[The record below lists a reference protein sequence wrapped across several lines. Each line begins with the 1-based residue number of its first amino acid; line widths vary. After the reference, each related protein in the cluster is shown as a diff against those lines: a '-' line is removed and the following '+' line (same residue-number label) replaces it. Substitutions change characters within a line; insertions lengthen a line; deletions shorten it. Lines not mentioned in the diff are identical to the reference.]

1 MKLNTL
7 RASVV
12 AGLLLLGASL
22 SAQATPITWTLNDV
36 TFEDGT
42 MATGSF
48 EFDAATH
55 TSSTFNVSTAN
66 GFLDAH
72 TYTPAN
78 SGLYYGGGFG
88 PNNFVLFENDGSRY
102 FNFAFTS
109 PLTDAGGTV
118 GVVAL
123 ESYECNNCGTFRLVV
138 LGSVTGQPGAPV
150 DVPEPGSLALVAP
163 ALGLLGFMNRRRKT
177 VAR

>member
-7 RASVV
+7 RATVV

-22 SAQATPITWTLNDV
+22 PAQATPITWTLSGV

-48 EFDAATH
+48 VFDAATH
-55 TSSTFNVSTAN
+55 SSSSFNVSTAD
-66 GFLDAH
+66 GFLAAH
-72 TYTPAN
+72 TYTDATA
-78 SGLYYGGGFG
+78 GLYYGGGFG
-88 PNNFVLFENDGSRY
+88 ANNFILFEDDGSRY
-102 FNFAFTS
+102 FNFSFAN

-123 ESYECNNCGTFRLVV
+123 ESYECNNCNPFRLV
-138 LGSVTGQPGAPV
+138 LAGSVTSQGAV

-163 ALGLLGFMNRRRKT
+163 ALGLLGFMNRRRKPI
-177 VAR
+177 AR